1 MVREVYDSLFF
12 PSYLSF
18 PLEGKSREAGKG
30 VRGRVPIGCS
40 IAVLTANRRPP
51 ERSDATFLHNPW
63 HRGPTGPMDAI
74 CPSAPKAQAPA
85 GIQESTSPTTGIYR
99 EMIHY
104 RRVPRS
110 FASLRM
116 TVARQGPPILD
127 PDLRSQPLR
136 GCAPHHNPRAKGASN
151 LSPLRTFGPA
161 GRQPSRPSGLVF
173 PSMTPR
179 SLYPPAP
186 RSSSLAASLARSS
199 MA

>member
-1 MVREVYDSLFF
+1 MPPLAGERWWRQPPKGDAFPTPVRAVVKVLYKLA
-12 PSYLSF
+12 PSIKRRPPR
-18 PLEGKSREAGKG
+18 PL
-30 VRGRVPIGCS
+30 
-40 IAVLTANRRPP
+40 PP

-85 GIQESTSPTTGIYR
+85 GIQESTSPPTGIYR

-116 TVARQGPPILD
+116 TVARQGSPILD

-136 GCAPHHNPRAKGASN
+136 GCAPHHNPRATGASN
-151 LSPLRTFGPA
+151 FRTF
-161 GRQPSRPSGLVF
+161 
-173 PSMTPR
+173 
-179 SLYPPAP
+179 AP
-186 RSSSLAASLARSS
+186 
-199 MA
+199 